1 MLSCLILSDPRYSFP
16 HWSIPWR
23 SIIWII
29 DLPWPWKQH
38 PHYCKIRESLTTM
51 HITILP
57 IISTMAG
64 GCPSFSSSSCYTP
77 PSSSPPCH
85 FVRPYP
91 CNNELTNHCT
101 NITPTLVDQTTYDLP
116 LSPLHP
122 TPYDHV
128 SVIKLDFSS
137 DIDANLLLFRGS
149 TAFEAWVKGTVLS
162 LTCYMIH
169 DVFDQ

>member
-1 MLSCLILSDPRYSFP
+1 MGVLPSPVPTLLQDIRVIDNDAYNYFTYHLNHGRCVLLTPRHP
-16 HWSIPWR
+16 AIPLLR
-23 SIIWII
+23 LLLLFST
-29 DLPWPWKQH
+29 
-38 PHYCKIRESLTTM
+38 SL
-51 HITILP
+51 
-57 IISTMAG
+57 
-64 GCPSFSSSSCYTP
+64 
-77 PSSSPPCH
+77 
-85 FVRPYP
+85 RPYP
-91 CNNELTNHCT
+91 CNNYLTNHCT